1 MIETLETPVAS
12 NEVVPEPQNIL
23 KRYFEASSVGLFV
36 IDRKAR
42 LSYVNERAA
51 AIFGLSKS
59 RAAGQMQ
66 LSQLDFFFSQS
77 VAEQIMGLLDGGEA
91 FKIDRLPGTNLN
103 GHFAYYCLSC
113 HPMHDAAGGISGIM
127 GIVEDFTEQE
137 KVNRELKRTV
147 DELSILSQISQV
159 VSSALDTEQI
169 LEVILT
175 AVTARQGLGF
185 NRAFLFLLDD
195 AGEYLTGRLAVGP
208 ANAEEA
214 GRIWSALAED
224 DRSLLETL
232 TIYLEQSG
240 RTQSQLFDLIKGQR
254 IDISNGSL
262 FARCI
267 QEKQP
272 LVLDNDTVL
281 DPVSERI
288 FNRLGDNHAAMT
300 PLISLDRP
308 IGLLIV
314 DNAITGEQISEQD
327 CRFLKLIAD
336 QSASAVERS
345 YLYRDIRDRA
355 VELEAMNARLAEIQ
369 NQIIQ
374 AEKMSVIGEITS
386 AVAHELRNPLTI
398 IGGFANLIF
407 KNCSPGSPEAEYLN
421 IIISETQRAEAVLTD
436 VMDFS
441 KASKTADQRLD
452 FNSLVRES
460 VDMMAMRLGNGKN
473 RLPVSLH
480 SSPVYVWGNSEQL
493 RHAIYQVILT
503 ILQGLD
509 ESVRPS
515 VQTFSFANTARL
527 EITFSNGRSKSQIL
541 EKTLRQYFGTGSSTK
556 RLSLLVA
563 EEALK
568 HHGGNLGIESSIEEG
583 PLLYIELPLR
593 MEESDG

>member
-1 MIETLETPVAS
+1 MMATIEDPVAAG
-12 NEVVPEPQNIL
+12 EVGSEVQNSFR
-23 KRYFEASSVGLFV
+23 RYFEASRVGLFV
-36 IDRKAR
+36 IDRDAK

-51 AIFGLSKS
+51 EIFGFAHSGNI
-59 RAAGQMQ
+59 GQTEI
-66 LSQLDFFFSQS
+66 SQLDFFFSQS
-77 VAEQIMGLLDGGEA
+77 VVERIAGLLRFDES
-91 FKIDRLPGTNLN
+91 FKIDRMPGTNLA
-103 GHFAYYCLSC
+103 GHFAYYCLAC
-113 HPMHDAAGGISGIM
+113 HPMHDSNGRVSGVM
-127 GIVEDFTEQE
+127 GIIEDFTEQE
-137 KVNRELKRTV
+137 KINRELKRTV

-185 NRAFLFLLDD
+185 NRAFLFLLDE
-195 AGEYLTGRLAVGP
+195 AGEYLTGKLAVGP

-214 GRIWSALAED
+214 GHIWSTLAND

-232 TIYLEQSG
+232 SKYLRQTG
-240 RTQSQLFDLIKGQR
+240 NTQSNLFSLIEGQR

-267 QEKQP
+267 REKQP
-272 LVLDNDTVL
+272 MVIDDQTVL
-281 DPVSERI
+281 DPVTERI
-288 FNRLGDNHAAMT
+288 FGRLGEKHAAMT

-314 DNAITGEQISEQD
+314 DNAITREQITEQD

-355 VELEAMNARLAEIQ
+355 LELEAMNVRLAEIQ

-398 IGGFANLIF
+398 IGGFANLVC
-407 KNCSPGSPEAEYLN
+407 KNCAPGSPEAEYLN
-421 IIISETQRAEAVLTD
+421 IIISETQRAESVLTD

-441 KASKTADQRLD
+441 KASKTADRRLD
-452 FNSLVRES
+452 FNGLVGEA
-460 VDMMAMRLGNGKN
+460 VEMMAMRMGNGKK
-473 RLPVSLH
+473 RLNVKLSDVPLF
-480 SSPVYVWGNSEQL
+480 VWGNSEQL
-493 RHAIYQVILT
+493 RHAVYQVILT
-503 ILQGLD
+503 ILHDLD
-509 ESVRPS
+509 ANMQPH
-515 VQTFSFANTARL
+515 VQTFMLADMVRL
-527 EITFSNGRSKSQIL
+527 EIHFLDGRQKMQSL
-541 EKTLRQYFGTGSSTK
+541 EKALGQYFGPGCSSK

-568 HHGGNLGIESSIEEG
+568 HHGGNLGIESGIKEG
-583 PLLYIELPLR
+583 PILYIELPLR
-593 MEESDG
+593 REEGDG